1 MEEITGQLID
11 RFNNGHPAAFT
22 SLYHQFY
29 PAVFFYVKKIV
40 TDTAQAEDIT
50 AETFIKFWNSRG
62 RFENEHN
69 IAAFL
74 RVTAK
79 NASIDWLRKSKKHRE
94 GANSLARLNSTEM
107 HVDLHEDIR
116 AEVLRLV
123 QEEIDRLP
131 PKIKRVFVLAYFY
144 EKSNEEIAT
153 MLGIQN
159 QSVRNHK
166 ARAVKLLR
174 LSLTGKG
181 LLVLCSVYLKWGE
194 F

>member
-1 MEEITGQLID
+1 MEEITGELID
-11 RFNNGHPAAFT
+11 RFNNGYPAAFT

-29 PAVFFYVKKIV
+29 PAVFFYVKKMV

-50 AETFIKFWNSRG
+50 AETFIKFWNNRG
-62 RFENEHN
+62 RFENGHN

-79 NASIDWLRKSKKHRE
+79 NASIDWLRKSKKYRE
-94 GANSLARLNSTEM
+94 GANSLARLSNTEM
-107 HVDLHEDIR
+107 QVDLHEDIR

-123 QEEIDRLP
+123 QTEIDRLP
-131 PKIKRVFVLAYFY
+131 PKIKKVFMLAYLY
-144 EKSNEEIAT
+144 EKSNEEIAAI
-153 MLGIQN
+153 LGIQN

-166 ARAVKLLR
+166 ARALKLLR

-181 LLVLCSVYLKWGE
+181 MLVFCSFYVNWGKV
-194 F
+194 